1 MKNPTILT
9 IGIPTYNRPDSLE
22 ETLKQLQSEKH
33 DYFNILIIDDYLLNN
48 HTQKLIG
55 RYQQSMPNISYYRNN
70 INLGYAKNI
79 LRIYELTK
87 TPYVWL
93 LSDDDKVLPG
103 APKKI
108 INAVSAYKPTIAV
121 FNHVFIDSYG
131 KNRVAGVEETVLHTD
146 IKKFDS
152 EKLQWTGFLSS
163 IIVEKRIPL
172 TEIKKTYSKKNVFFQ
187 VTLCLF
193 LLSKKFRYCQVA
205 ESIVKRNTCY
215 ESGEFFKM
223 YLVDYLKAI
232 TLLPTIFNTKKMI
245 ISSRHHLITAL
256 QLYLSQK
263 IGMFKYHGTPS
274 MDTLFNIFKFY
285 SYYGIFIIF
294 FPVIYFIIPRFLLEY
309 IYLNK
314 LQKIY
319 TKKKAH
325 EIFNK
330 NINRVNRNRRITGFA
345 TYR

>member
-22 ETLKQLQSEKH
+22 ETLKQLQNEKH
-33 DYFNILIIDDYLLNN
+33 DHFNILIIDDYPLNN
-48 HTQKLIG
+48 YTQKLIG

-108 INAVSAYKPTIAV
+108 INAVSIYKPTVAV

-131 KNRVAGVEETVLHTD
+131 KNRVAGVEETALHTD
-146 IKKFDS
+146 IKNFDS
-152 EKLQWTGFLSS
+152 EKLQWTGFLSG
-163 IIVEKRIPL
+163 IIVEKRISL
-172 TEIKKTYSKKNVFFQ
+172 TKIKKTYFKKNVFFQ

-215 ESGEFFKM
+215 ESGEFFKI

-232 TLLPTIFNTKKMI
+232 TLLPTIFNIKKMI
-245 ISSRHHLITAL
+245 ISSRHHLIKAL

-263 IGMFKYHGTPS
+263 IGMYKYHGTPT

-294 FPVIYFIIPRFLLEY
+294 FPVIYFIIPRSVLKY
-309 IYLNK
+309 MYLNK

-319 TKKKAH
+319 SKKKAH
-325 EIFNK
+325 KIFDQ
-330 NINRVNRNRRITGFA
+330 NINRANRNRRVTGFV